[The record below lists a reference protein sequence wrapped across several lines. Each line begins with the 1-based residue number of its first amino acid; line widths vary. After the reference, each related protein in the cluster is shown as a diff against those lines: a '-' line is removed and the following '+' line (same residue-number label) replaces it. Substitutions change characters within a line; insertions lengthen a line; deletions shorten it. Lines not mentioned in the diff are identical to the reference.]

1 MENLIERA
9 KVFFLA
15 FGFLAAVVGIIAGV
29 TYITPKICRV
39 NEHNDDTPIQVQN
52 YVEEFNGET
61 LQHTFCTEDGV
72 YKPCMKM
79 MPTHRAESFEWRYE
93 GTWNWAK
100 HEGKPTG
107 KNNSRPYHRFTHY
120 DQQVCDS
127 REQHAGVNGKIIN
140 HVVEEYFF
148 I

>member
-1 MENLIERA
+1 MD
-9 KVFFLA
+9 
-15 FGFLAAVVGIIAGV
+15 
-29 TYITPKICRV
+29 YINPHTCRV

-93 GTWNWAK
+93 GTQAWAK

-120 DQQVCDS
+120 DQQVCDN
-127 REQHAGVNGKIIN
+127 REQHADKNGKIIN

>member
-1 MENLIERA
+1 MHLILSIL
-9 KVFFLA
+9 KYLCNINKI
-15 FGFLAAVVGIIAGV
+15 GNSH
-29 TYITPKICRV
+29 ITLHTCRV
-39 NEHNDDTPIQVQN
+39 NEHNDDAPIQVQN

-61 LQHTFCTEDGV
+61 LQYTFCTEDGT